1 MKRRRKVGSKSS
13 KADQLAKGNSS
24 GGSHTL
30 TTNLVSYEK
39 KYLLKTTS
47 NKSNILWA
55 DPRELVPFTNN
66 VWKAL
71 DYDRK
76 KKYHKAMKRWFTST
90 GIDPQGSGRRLN
102 VVRTEPTRKIQN
114 SCIGKPLGVLRID
127 KRGAYMADGNRM
139 VRIARSLGVPLFPIQ
154 VEYSADISDFSVPI
168 KNLALLKAHGL
179 KHFRLQVTTVDWRQ
193 GL

>member
-1 MKRRRKVGSKSS
+1 VKRRRKVGSKSS

-102 VVRTEPTRKIQN
+102 VVRTEPTRNIQKSWHWEAFGCPPHRQKRRIYGGWQPHGTHRPKPRSTSISN
-114 SCIGKPLGVLRID
+114 PSRVLGGYIRLLCTHQKSCSFEGPR
-127 KRGAYMADGNRM
+127 
-139 VRIARSLGVPLFPIQ
+139 P
-154 VEYSADISDFSVPI
+154 
-168 KNLALLKAHGL
+168 
-179 KHFRLQVTTVDWRQ
+179 
-193 GL
+193 